1 MGQIKEEQYQKSIYF
16 VEENRRMQ
24 EELDHILQRND
35 RSELQKGQVKKQK
48 ELLYY
53 IGKQAEL
60 GLQEREHA
68 RKVLL
73 ESDICNLF
81 KEACREN
88 TQIQL
93 SSENWNLLEQ
103 TVNEIYEGFIGKLYN
118 IHKLNEREVRICLLI
133 KIGILP
139 KDMAK
144 LTNYSRESIS
154 SVRRRL
160 YEKFFGQ
167 KGTPQQ
173 WDEFI
178 DSL

>member
-1 MGQIKEEQYQKSIYF
+1 MNGAY
-16 VEENRRMQ
+16 
-24 EELDHILQRND
+24 
-35 RSELQKGQVKKQK
+35 G
-48 ELLYY
+48 
-53 IGKQAEL
+53 
-60 GLQEREHA
+60 GL
-68 RKVLL
+68 
-73 ESDICNLF
+73 
-81 KEACREN
+81 
-88 TQIQL
+88 
-93 SSENWNLLEQ
+93 
-103 TVNEIYEGFIGKLYN
+103 IGKLYK

-160 YEKFFGQ
+160 YEKFFGE